1 MIKIFKKSNYI
12 FFLIILFGFV
22 LRIVSLNTN
31 PPSMHADEADTGY
44 TALSLIQTG
53 MDPYGNSWPL
63 HFQDQASNFKA
74 PLYTYSVIPFVL
86 FLGLN
91 PVAERLPSVIFG
103 ILLIVSLYYLL
114 RQYFTEKSIP
124 LVGAFLVAINPWSIH
139 LSRTGLE
146 VQLSVLLTTAGILFF
161 ELSKKKSYFI
171 ILSFILFTLSL
182 FSYHPAKIFTPLIL
196 IVLFMFNFSYIKK
209 IKKYIGISLSI
220 FLFGIIVLG
229 YLAVFGKGASHFND
243 VSILDNS
250 RAKIVVD
257 SQRNQ
262 TTAPLNVSGIFSNKP
277 IYFLR
282 QFTNMY
288 VGPLSISYL
297 FINGENN
304 LDKGIGNYGQYH
316 LFELIPFIIGGFAL
330 WKRKKKIFLFVLIWF
345 LIGLIPAG
353 ITRSGNYAYRDVN
366 ALIPPIILTSVG
378 ISVGFKYLYTQKR
391 KFVLW
396 LYVVMSFGFFT
407 FFLYNYYFS
416 YPVYSRDWWGYSQ
429 KEVLEYAVQNKDK
442 YRSVVIDGG
451 LDWAILYAFYYKT
464 KPKVFQKAFDDATM
478 VKGRLV
484 IKIDGIYF
492 GPVINESTKIDNVP
506 FIASN
511 SLLIAPSMY
520 FKDQKALR
528 YFYAVDGG
536 TNLKAYEI
544 KN

>member
-1 MIKIFKKSNYI
+1 MFKIFKNSS
-12 FFLIILFGFV
+12 FLLLLIILFGFV
-22 LRIVSLNTN
+22 LRIVSLSTN
-31 PPSMHADEADTGY
+31 PPAMHADEADTGY
-44 TALSLIQTG
+44 TALSLIRTG
-53 MDPYGNSWPL
+53 MDPYGNWWPL
-63 HFQDQASNFKA
+63 HFQDQANNFRA

-103 ILLIVSLYYLL
+103 LLLIISFYYLL
-114 RQYFTEKSIP
+114 KQYFYDKSTSLI
-124 LVGAFLVAINPWSIH
+124 GAFLIAINPWSIH

-161 ELSKKKSYFI
+161 ELSKKKSYFL
-171 ILSFILFTLSL
+171 ILSLIFFTLSL
-182 FSYHPAKIFTPLIL
+182 FSYHPAKIFAPLIV
-196 IVLFMFNFSYIKK
+196 IVIFLFNYSYLKK
-209 IKKYIGISLSI
+209 MKIYVGISLSI

-229 YLAVFGKGASHFND
+229 YLAVIDKGASHFND

-262 TTAPLNVSGIFSNKP
+262 TTAPLNISGIFSNKP
-277 IYFLR
+277 IYFVR
-282 QFTNMY
+282 QFANMY

-297 FINGENN
+297 FINGESN

-330 WKRKKKIFLFVLIWF
+330 WRRKKKVFLFVLLWF
-345 LIGLIPAG
+345 LMGLIPAG

-366 ALIPPIILTSVG
+366 ALIPPIILSSVG
-378 ISVGFKYLYTQKR
+378 VSVVFKYFYTQKR
-391 KFVLW
+391 RFVLW
-396 LYVVMSFGFFT
+396 LYAVMSLGFFI

-416 YPVYSRDWWGYSQ
+416 YPVYARDWWGYSQ
-429 KEVLEYAVQNKDK
+429 KEALEYAVQNRDRYK
-442 YRSVVIDGG
+442 SVVIDGG

-464 KPKVFQKAFDDATM
+464 KPEVFQKAFEDATM

-492 GPVINESTKIDNVP
+492 GPVINESIKIDDVP
-506 FIASN
+506 FITRN

-520 FKDQKALR
+520 FKDQKALK